1 MRISPKLF
9 SLKKYFSFS
18 SVKRRP
24 NKWIEFSGP
33 FFFNLSEKLHG
44 CKTDGLRWAVEI
56 SSSVGFHFTL
66 GLSSAQIIGNVLTA
80 IKETKAP
87 ICWDAIVFE

>member
-24 NKWIEFSGP
+24 NKLIEFSGP
-33 FFFNLSEKLHG
+33 FFFNLSGKLHE
-44 CKTDGLRWAVEI
+44 CKTGFDELLRYQVLWTFI
-56 SSSVGFHFTL
+56 SP
-66 GLSSAQIIGNVLTA
+66 SACHPLRL
-80 IKETKAP
+80 
-87 ICWDAIVFE
+87 